1 VKLGDL
7 VTIYSGTNDLLSPQ
21 VGNDPMFAGFSIQ
34 GYETQT
40 GSHAQFLTVQAPQM
54 HAIPPDLTLEQAG
67 SYVLNLGTIAR
78 CLFTTLQIAPG
89 RTLFVEGAA
98 TGTGLDALRSA
109 VRTGLH
115 VTGLVS
121 SDERARFITGQQ
133 GAVGAIN
140 RKDPRFADLYTIVPE
155 DPQAAHAWE
164 AAGAPLLAEYE
175 ALNHGQRADYVV
187 SHAGETAFPRS
198 FQLLADGGTLAFYGA
213 SSGYHFS
220 FMGKPGAASP
230 EAMLRKAQL
239 RGGEAVLIYYGPG
252 STDLLDET
260 GLEIIEAARRFNAR
274 SVVATTTDGQREF
287 LQSLGLE
294 DAIAGVVSLE
304 AIHRREGANFLWPD
318 TMPRLPDAKA
328 DIEVFKAAVRDY
340 QDRVMKPFG
349 SAVGRILRS
358 ADNPRGSPD
367 LIFERAGQDTLGVS
381 TSLVKPFTGR
391 VVYAE
396 DLSGQRFTFYA
407 PQVWTRQRKILMPTA
422 SILGTHLC
430 NAYEVARMNDMI
442 AAGLLE
448 VTEPLVVPW
457 DGLPQ
462 AHQAMWENRHSGAT
476 YVVNHALPV
485 LGLRSRDALFE
496 AWATQHD

>member
-1 VKLGDL
+1 
-7 VTIYSGTNDLLSPQ
+7 
-21 VGNDPMFAGFSIQ
+21 M
-34 GYETQT
+34 
-40 GSHAQFLTVQAPQM
+40 
-54 HAIPPDLTLEQAG
+54 
-67 SYVLNLGTIAR
+67 
-78 CLFTTLQIAPG
+78 
-89 RTLFVEGAA
+89 
-98 TGTGLDALRSA
+98 
-109 VRTGLH
+109 
-115 VTGLVS
+115 
-121 SDERARFITGQQ
+121 
-133 GAVGAIN
+133 
-140 RKDPRFADLYTIVPE
+140 
-155 DPQAAHAWE
+155 
-164 AAGAPLLAEYE
+164 AEYA
-175 ALNHGQRADYVV
+175 ALNGGHLADYVV

-198 FQLLADGGTLAFYGA
+198 FQLLAEGGTLAFYGA

-304 AIHRREGANFLWPD
+304 AIQRREGANFVWPE

-349 SAVGRILRS
+349 NAVGRILRS
-358 ADNPRGSPD
+358 ADNPRGAPD
-367 LIFERAGQDTLGVS
+367 LIFERAAQDTLGVS

-391 VVYAE
+391 VVFAE

-407 PQVWTRQRKILMPTA
+407 PQVWTRQRQILMPTA

-430 NAYEVARMNDMI
+430 NAHEVARMNDMI

-448 VTEPLVVPW
+448 VTEPVVVPW
-457 DGLPQ
+457 DGLPD

-485 LGLRSRDALFE
+485 LGLRSREALLE
-496 AWATQHD
+496 AWASQHD